1 MWEIILCRIFW
12 SHAKESSLFCC
23 CFVTKLFLTL
33 WDPIDC
39 SLPGSSVHGISQA
52 RILEWVAISFSRRSS
67 WPRDQTCVSCI
78 GRQILYRWATRE
90 APLLLKSITK
100 FNMSQPVISAGLRN
114 FNSLTRLV
122 GKDHLSPWV
131 PNLVHVYNCTVNY
144 SNTII
149 KMKNWM

>member
-23 CFVTKLFLTL
+23 CLVTKLFLTL

-52 RILEWVAISFSRRSS
+52 KILEWVAISFSRASS

-78 GRQILYRWATRE
+78 GRWILYRWATRE
-90 APLLLKSITK
+90 GPLLLKNITK
-100 FNMSQPVISAGLRN
+100 FNMSQPVTSSGLRN
-114 FNSLTRLV
+114 FNSLRRSM
-122 GKDHLSPWV
+122 GKDYLSPCV
-131 PNLVHVYNCTVNY
+131 LNLVHEYNCTVN
-144 SNTII
+144 IVI
-149 KMKNWM
+149 QL

>member
-23 CFVTKLFLTL
+23 CLVTKLFLNL

-39 SLPGSSVHGISQA
+39 SPPGSSVHGISQA
-52 RILEWVAISFSRRSS
+52 KTLEWVAISFSGASS

-90 APLLLKSITK
+90 GPLLLKNITK
-100 FNMSQPVISAGLRN
+100 FNMSQPVTSSGLRN
-114 FNSLTRLV
+114 FNSLRRPV
-122 GKDHLSPWV
+122 GKDYLSPWV
-131 PNLVHVYNCTVNY
+131 LNLVHEYNCTVN
-144 SNTII
+144 TVIQL
-149 KMKNWM
+149 

>member
-23 CFVTKLFLTL
+23 CLVTKLFLNL

-39 SLPGSSVHGISQA
+39 SPPGSPVHGISQA
-52 RILEWVAISFSRRSS
+52 KTLEWVAISFSGASS

-90 APLLLKSITK
+90 GPLLLKNITK
-100 FNMSQPVISAGLRN
+100 FNMSQPVTSSGLRN
-114 FNSLTRLV
+114 FNSLRRPV
-122 GKDHLSPWV
+122 GKDYLSPWV
-131 PNLVHVYNCTVNY
+131 LNLVHEYNCTVN
-144 SNTII
+144 TVIQL
-149 KMKNWM
+149 